1 MSKRSRRPK
10 AVKKSTT
17 TRDTPMSPNGWI
29 QAAEQLRKAAAAA
42 RSAAAALTR
51 KARGRGAQDS
61 ARSSGLSAIALA
73 STALVAME
81 RMTLGGMTRQ
91 QAEFER
97 AMEKIR
103 ANEAWISVLM
113 EQV

>member
-42 RSAAAALTR
+42 LTR
-51 KARGRGAQDS
+51 KARGRVAQDS